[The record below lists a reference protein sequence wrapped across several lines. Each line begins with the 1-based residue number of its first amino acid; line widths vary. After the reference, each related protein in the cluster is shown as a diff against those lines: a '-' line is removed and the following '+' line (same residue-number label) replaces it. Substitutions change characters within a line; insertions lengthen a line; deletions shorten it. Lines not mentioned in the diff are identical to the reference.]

1 MNCAQS
7 ANVLLTRAEKYGT
20 LNVKGDD
27 EHDGRSQ
34 LIRRILDIIQVN
46 SQHGRITREVKL
58 MKDLIGCKRK
68 PDEEVSNFIIRF
80 NKTVSLYTNYIGRNS
95 SKFQDHVCPCHLKT
109 TNFQKTASTLSFLN
123 GVNIQ
128 KTHQPISQLRYLR

>member
-95 SKFQDHVCPCHLKT
+95 SKFSRPCV
-109 TNFQKTASTLSFLN
+109 SLSFKNDKLSKDSFN
-123 GVNIQ
+123 AV
-128 KTHQPISQLRYLR
+128 ISQWSQYTENSSTNKPTQIS